1 MRTNIVLDNDLV
13 EEALTLTGAKT
24 KSELV
29 RLAIVELIRS
39 RKRENLLDPAGQIQ
53 FSDDV
58 QKSLLDA
65 QQIDDMELIRHSVK
79 KHKKLLLKLAK

>member
-39 RKRENLLDPAGQIQ
+39 RKRENLLDLAGQIQ
-53 FSDDV
+53 LGDEV
-58 QKSLLDA
+58 QESLREA
-65 QQIDDMELIRHSVK
+65 QQIDDMELIKHSVK

>member
-39 RKRENLLDPAGQIQ
+39 RKRENLHDLAGQIQ
-53 FSDDV
+53 FGDEV
-58 QKSLLDA
+58 QEPLLDA
-65 QQIDDMELIRHSVK
+65 QQIDDMELIKHSVK